1 VAVLRTNVFQL
12 VDDDLHQQTLA
23 RQDRAQPFD
32 GLQQL
37 GKLVE
42 DLLALETGQP
52 LQLHVEDRLR
62 LDLRQTE
69 IRHQAFAG
77 FWRCFRGPDQRDHRV
92 EMVERDLQSF
102 EDVIA
107 LLGFA
112 QFELSSPA
120 DDLAAE
126 LNEALDELQEVQHL
140 RPPADD
146 GEHDD
151 AEAGLQ
157 WRMFVEVVENH
168 LRHFAALQL
177 NHNPHAFAV
186 RLVAKIGNALDRFL
200 ANQVRDAL
208 DHFRFVDLIRNLGDD
223 DRCAI
228 AFLVRLD
235 RRSRAHQD
243 RPAACG
249 VGLNDPAMTHDEA
262 ARGEIRSRNQFDELT
277 NL

>member
-1 VAVLRTNVFQL
+1 PIVAVLRTNVFQL

-107 LLGFA
+107 RLGFA

-151 AEAGLQ
+151 AKAGLQ
-157 WRMFVEVVENH
+157 GRVFVEVVENH
-168 LRHFAALQL
+168 LWHFAALQL
-177 NHNPHAFAV
+177 DHDPHAFAV
-186 RLVAKIGNALDRFL
+186 RLVAEIGNALDGFL
-200 ANQVRDAL
+200 AHQVGDAFDQL
-208 DHFRFVDLIRNLGDD
+208 GFVDLIGNLREH
-223 DRCAI
+223 DRRAV
-228 AFLVRLD
+228 ALLVGLD
-235 RRSRAHQD
+235 RRPRAHQD
-243 RPAACG
+243 RSPAGC
-249 VGLNDPAMTHDEA
+249 VGLDYSAVTNDEA
-262 ARGEIRSRNQFDELT
+262 AGWKIRSGNQL
-277 NL
+277 